1 MNDGWA
7 YNMGFINSPKNS
19 ELPQKIYL
27 ATGKQYITQNEKIKA
42 YGMGVSTTNYWYYA
56 QGVNANDRC
65 TGKDEKVQIMKRTRD
80 TAVLERKDTS
90 NDTDYYC
97 SFLFFQGR

>member
-1 MNDGWA
+1 
-7 YNMGFINSPKNS
+7 
-19 ELPQKIYL
+19 
-27 ATGKQYITQNEKIKA
+27 
-42 YGMGVSTTNYWYYA
+42 MGVSTTNYWYYA
-56 QGVNANDRC
+56 QVVNANDRC